1 MRGSIIKRS
10 KGSWTI
16 IINLGRDPAT
26 AKRKQQWVTIRGSKK
41 QAETRL
47 AELLNQMDTGGFIKP
62 TKETF
67 GSFLQRYLD
76 DYISTQIRATTLEA
90 YQQRGKHLID
100 GLGHIPVSE
109 LREEHLHKYYR
120 EKSKTLSPGTLIKH
134 HNLLRSALSQGVI
147 WRTLTRN
154 VAEAVKPPK
163 VSRKEMRALTG
174 PEVHRMLEACED
186 TAWHSIFHTL
196 TWTGLRRSELLG
208 LRWKD
213 VDLILASLRVVQSVQ
228 RLNPGEFIVQEPKTA
243 SGRRT
248 IALSPASCLVLR
260 EHREKQEADATLLGR
275 QLAEDDLVFSHPDGS
290 PRDPSTL
297 TLAFRRLTRRV
308 GLDGVRLHDLRHTMA
323 SLYLEQGVNPKTV
336 AERLGHASVT
346 ITLDLYS
353 HCLPGVQEAAAVQ
366 FDTAMVQ
373 AKSTSAKVTL
383 ELVG

>member
-1 MRGSIIKRS
+1 MRGSIIQRS

-16 IINLGRDPAT
+16 ILNLGRDPAT
-26 AKRKQQWVTIRGSKK
+26 GKRKQQWVTVRGTKK

-67 GSFLQRYLD
+67 GSFLQRHLD

-154 VAEAVKPPK
+154 VAEAVKAPK

-228 RLNPGEFIVQEPKTA
+228 RLNTGEFIVQEPKTA

-366 FDTAMVQ
+366 FDTAMEQ
-373 AKSTSAKVTL
+373 AKSTSAKVTP

>member
-1 MRGSIIKRS
+1 MRGSIIQRS

-16 IINLGRDPAT
+16 ILNLGRDPAT
-26 AKRKQQWVTIRGSKK
+26 GKRKQQWVTVRGTKK

-47 AELLNQMDTGGFIKP
+47 SELLNQMDTGGFIKP

-228 RLNPGEFIVQEPKTA
+228 RLNTGEFIVQEPKTA

-366 FDTAMVQ
+366 FDTAMEQ
-373 AKSTSAKVTL
+373 AKSTSAKVTP